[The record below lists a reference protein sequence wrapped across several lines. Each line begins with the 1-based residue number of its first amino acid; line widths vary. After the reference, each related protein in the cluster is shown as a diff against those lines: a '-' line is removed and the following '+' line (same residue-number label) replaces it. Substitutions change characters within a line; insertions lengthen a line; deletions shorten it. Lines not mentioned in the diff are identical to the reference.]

1 MRYYFHTNKSYTQN
15 MEEINGPSVRCM
27 ISSTRNNRNDAK
39 YAIYDVSQN
48 NSLDTRCEV
57 EYTKQKVQFCYQVI
71 IWSFEIQDLRSKIP
85 KQYSNGLTPH
95 SAFQYDLPGMAVLHF
110 SHRYGQSHIIY
121 QVPHHNHSRWATIVN
136 RMTGIDLWCGW
147 RFYFGQS
154 ILNALCDVLGVPR
167 RLSI

>member
-71 IWSFEIQDLRSKIP
+71 I
-85 KQYSNGLTPH
+85 
-95 SAFQYDLPGMAVLHF
+95 
-110 SHRYGQSHIIY
+110 
-121 QVPHHNHSRWATIVN
+121 
-136 RMTGIDLWCGW
+136 
-147 RFYFGQS
+147 
-154 ILNALCDVLGVPR
+154 
-167 RLSI
+167 

>member
-1 MRYYFHTNKSYTQN
+1 

-71 IWSFEIQDLRSKIP
+71 I
-85 KQYSNGLTPH
+85 
-95 SAFQYDLPGMAVLHF
+95 
-110 SHRYGQSHIIY
+110 
-121 QVPHHNHSRWATIVN
+121 
-136 RMTGIDLWCGW
+136 
-147 RFYFGQS
+147 
-154 ILNALCDVLGVPR
+154 
-167 RLSI
+167 